1 MSREM
6 KDVRILRSDSRVI
19 AAEQFNEPR
28 EEVISAGKFR
38 KPEDLFAHV
47 RNQIINATHPKHL
60 VYEDVNHTWGTRIVD
75 SLAELH
81 EVERRSARLG
91 YNTVTKVLSAT
102 IIPTEVHDSHHEWI
116 RRGISD
122 WKDAGLLT
130 PAENYNTKLKVGT
143 SIRDFTGPYQNSR
156 KDPDLLLRPDNQ
168 KMPSV
173 VIESGWS
180 ETYPRLLSDMQLW
193 LNGSV
198 DVNVVLVLKWSKLS
212 NSRVSGFIEAWVRD
226 TNGPL
231 KQQAAAIFPAGQN
244 PQQTVTITRGDLFGA
259 HLATGTNAND
269 VLPLSLN
276 SLRSL
281 AQEDL
286 ALMGLIPA

>member
-1 MSREM
+1 
-6 KDVRILRSDSRVI
+6 
-19 AAEQFNEPR
+19 
-28 EEVISAGKFR
+28 
-38 KPEDLFAHV
+38 
-47 RNQIINATHPKHL
+47 
-60 VYEDVNHTWGTRIVD
+60 
-75 SLAELH
+75 
-81 EVERRSARLG
+81 
-91 YNTVTKVLSAT
+91 
-102 IIPTEVHDSHHEWI
+102 
-116 RRGISD
+116 
-122 WKDAGLLT
+122 
-130 PAENYNTKLKVGT
+130 
-143 SIRDFTGPYQNSR
+143 
-156 KDPDLLLRPDNQ
+156 
-168 KMPSV
+168 MPSV

-231 KQQAAAIFPAGQN
+231 KQQAAVCISILLLQPWQVIIIMQAIFPAGQN

>member
-1 MSREM
+1 MTLLGPI
-6 KDVRILRSDSRVI
+6 KILEKIPICSYD
-19 AAEQFNEPR
+19 PTT
-28 EEVISAGKFR
+28 R
-38 KPEDLFAHV
+38 KCL
-47 RNQIINATHPKHL
+47 
-60 VYEDVNHTWGTRIVD
+60 
-75 SLAELH
+75 
-81 EVERRSARLG
+81 
-91 YNTVTKVLSAT
+91 
-102 IIPTEVHDSHHEWI
+102 
-116 RRGISD
+116 
-122 WKDAGLLT
+122 
-130 PAENYNTKLKVGT
+130 
-143 SIRDFTGPYQNSR
+143 
-156 KDPDLLLRPDNQ
+156 
-168 KMPSV
+168 
-173 VIESGWS
+173 IESGWS